1 MNHMQSLILCFPPAV
16 VQSTEKSK
24 NLKLFVQL
32 LFCLNYGFLLPVCCQ
47 VILICIHLCVFRT
60 CALSQ
65 WCAIHISCRLTHYQA
80 YDNDYDDD
88 GGGDNDSDGGGY
100 DNDDKEDYNI

>member
-16 VQSTEKSK
+16 VQSTEKS
-24 NLKLFVQL
+24 NLKLLVQL

-80 YDNDYDDD
+80 YDNDYDDGD
-88 GGGDNDSDGGGY
+88 GDNDSDGGGD